1 MIECQQYNYDQSF
14 LIILKKCVSF
24 GVESMSTFEP
34 VVMTDLKSEV
44 RNLKEKDLAVMCSV
58 SSLANCTKEISSV
71 SPRLTK
77 TIEQFNE
84 SISECRPESIV
95 SHNDTELS
103 QHGLL

>member
-1 MIECQQYNYDQSF
+1 
-14 LIILKKCVSF
+14 
-24 GVESMSTFEP
+24 MSTFEP
-34 VVMTDLKSEV
+34 VVMTDLISEV
-44 RNLKEKDLAVMCSV
+44 RNLREKDFEVMCSV

-84 SISECRPESIV
+84 SMSECRPVIIV
-95 SHNDTELS
+95 SHNDKELS

>member
-1 MIECQQYNYDQSF
+1 
-14 LIILKKCVSF
+14 
-24 GVESMSTFEP
+24 MSTFEP
-34 VVMTDLKSEV
+34 VVMTDLISEA
-44 RNLKEKDLAVMCSV
+44 RNLREKDFEVMCSV

-84 SISECRPESIV
+84 SMSECRPVIIV
-95 SHNDTELS
+95 SHNDKELS